1 MIRFL
6 FIAALVLLLQ
16 APSFSAAYL
25 FLEGVPGESKATRH
39 AGWIEIESVSFGA
52 QKQTNTPVI
61 LLPLTVSKNLDK
73 ATPQLFLHVANG
85 RIIKNGMVELFR
97 EGRAAARFLQLKL
110 GDVRVSTLAQEGS
123 SGEVPYEY
131 LSLDSKTI
139 RWTYTEVRADG
150 SALRDISAT
159 WNLATQTGSGG
170 TIDNDS
176 DNDGLPDEFE
186 RLHNLKLDLAD
197 ADEDPDKDGM
207 ANIEEFR
214 AGTDPNS
221 TNSIFRV
228 SGERSATG
236 NAALSWQPA
245 AGKTYRL
252 MGTSSP
258 ARPFEFLRFLTEEEA
273 SAGQL
278 NLAPS
283 GSFQFFL
290 LEVE

>member
-1 MIRFL
+1 MILNARLRLERQISGNVPAGFYWRFQASIRFL
-6 FIAALVLLLQ
+6 CSVAEFN
-16 APSFSAAYL
+16 F
-25 FLEGVPGESKATRH
+25 GEIQGK
-39 AGWIEIESVSFGA
+39 GFGGE
-52 QKQTNTPVI
+52 TT
-61 LLPLTVSKNLDK
+61 T
-73 ATPQLFLHVANG
+73 
-85 RIIKNGMVELFR
+85 
-97 EGRAAARFLQLKL
+97 AARLNT
-110 GDVRVSTLAQEGS
+110 GDEDV
-123 SGEVPYEY
+123 GEFDDV
-131 LSLDSKTI
+131 
-139 RWTYTEVRADG
+139 V
-150 SALRDISAT
+150 
-159 WNLATQTGSGG
+159 
-170 TIDNDS
+170 
-176 DNDGLPDEFE
+176 FE
-186 RLHNLKLDLAD
+186 CLHNFKLDLAD

-207 ANIEEFR
+207 TNIEEFR

-258 ARPFEFLRFLTEEEA
+258 DRPFEFLRFLTEEEA

-283 GSFQFFL
+283 GSFQFFV